1 MKDVNN
7 RTIMQYICEKL
18 KQEDGEEFL
27 NIKNEFKSVYFV
39 A

>member
-1 MKDVNN
+1 
-7 RTIMQYICEKL
+7 MQYICEKL